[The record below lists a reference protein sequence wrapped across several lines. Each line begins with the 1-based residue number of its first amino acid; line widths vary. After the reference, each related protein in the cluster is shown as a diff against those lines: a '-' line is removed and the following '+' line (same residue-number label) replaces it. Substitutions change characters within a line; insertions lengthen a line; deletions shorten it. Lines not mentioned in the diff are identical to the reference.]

1 VRAQKTIESGNQA
14 TRLSENIWKSVG
26 WVEQRDTHHHILII
40 DGYRFTQPILQNFT
54 HTFTNFKLHITPMLI
69 RLQRKPQQVQ
79 QAGSVW
85 LDVEEALQAAIP
97 TPVRQALKKL
107 S

>member
-1 VRAQKTIESGNQA
+1 MQAQKSIESGSLGP
-14 TRLSENIWKSVG
+14 RLSENIWKAVG
-26 WVEQRDTHHHILII
+26 WVEQRDTHHHILKI

-54 HTFTNFKLHITPMLI
+54 HTFTHLKLHITPLLI
-69 RLQRKPQQVQ
+69 RLERKPQQVQ
-79 QAGSVW
+79 QAGNVW

-97 TPVRQALKKL
+97 TPVRQVLKKL